1 MTAKELIAK
10 LKEFP
15 EDMEILNERYCDV
28 GYVEEEPYPF
38 VPANAP
44 KSMSEKK
51 YVVIK

>member
-1 MTAKELIAK
+1 MTVKELIAK

-15 EDMEILNERYCDV
+15 EDMEILNERYSDV
-28 GYVEEEPYPF
+28 DYIEKEVYPF
-38 VPANAP
+38 IPTNAP